1 VTGPHF
7 LHVGVI
13 VRKIELDPAITQV
26 QSMEAQ
32 IVGAQGC
39 KPILVLVTDAE
50 IQVELGEFGHHGPNV
65 EVNARD
71 LGLELAVEPTV
82 RVLR

>member
-1 VTGPHF
+1 MG
-7 LHVGVI
+7 
-13 VRKIELDPAITQV
+13 
-26 QSMEAQ
+26 AQ
-32 IVGAQGC
+32 IVGEQGC
-39 KPILVLVTDAE
+39 KPILVLVTDVK
-50 IQVELGEFGHHGPNV
+50 IQVELGKFGQLGPNV

>member
-7 LHVGVI
+7 LHVEVI
-13 VRKIELDPAITQV
+13 VRKLELDPAIIQV
-26 QSMEAQ
+26 QSMGVQ
-32 IVGAQGC
+32 IVWAQGF
-39 KPILVLVTDAE
+39 KPILVLVTDM
-50 IQVELGEFGHHGPNV
+50 QVELGEFGQHGPNV